1 MAMREGKG
9 TQNHQNMVKIIY
21 DKLVDSQIELNS
33 SEFWF
38 CYEVKSTGNFA
49 YFVVSANLSKHTMHH
64 QHKLGR
70 VHFREKK
77 LSKYQNIIEH
87 TPQHQSLSSS
97 PLQPACVWWRPFLI
111 CWHER
116 KEVWEGS
123 CWLRGLLIHFR
134 LAKRNSFL
142 KTISGLSFIFLSN
155 APSAYPSL
163 SSSPPKLSIS
173 LSAVSLWISSA
184 SHLRL
189 IPDFLS
195 QQLAEGGG
203 SEKLLQR
210 SQQLSRC
217 PTGLGW

>member
-9 TQNHQNMVKIIY
+9 TQNHQNMVKIIC

-77 LSKYQNIIEH
+77 LSKYQNIIEN

-134 LAKRNSFL
+134 LAKTNSFL
-142 KTISGLSFIFLSN
+142 KTILGLSFYLMLPLLIHHYHHHHPN
-155 APSAYPSL
+155 YPS
-163 SSSPPKLSIS
+163 PCQ
-173 LSAVSLWISSA
+173 LSACGFLLHLISV
-184 SHLRL
+184 
-189 IPDFLS
+189 
-195 QQLAEGGG
+195 
-203 SEKLLQR
+203 
-210 SQQLSRC
+210 
-217 PTGLGW
+217 